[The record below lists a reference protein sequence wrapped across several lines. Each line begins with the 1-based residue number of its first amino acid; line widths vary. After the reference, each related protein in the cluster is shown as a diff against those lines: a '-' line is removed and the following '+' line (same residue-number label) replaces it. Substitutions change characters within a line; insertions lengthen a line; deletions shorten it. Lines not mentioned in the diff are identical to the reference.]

1 MVVEVLEMAD
11 VRRGAG
17 HVEVEGWRAVAR
29 HLQSMRRGHGRR
41 PLPLTDAAAASDV
54 HLEDVDCSRCAH
66 ALEVEEVVAVFAGS
80 HIRTDLLPD
89 LVQAFEIIRG
99 DRLLEPGDVAGV
111 GEVFGEAHRLLA
123 AIGAVGVDEE
133 VGVGADRLPGP
144 GNTFE
149 AVTGPK
155 RDRWLVKTVGVLVAV
170 IGASLATVRRPAPPT
185 TLLAL
190 GSAAGLGAVDVI
202 YSTKGAISRVYLLD
216 AVLEALLIA
225 GWLAALRRRRP

>member
-1 MVVEVLEMAD
+1 MTPQGLA
-11 VRRGAG
+11 
-17 HVEVEGWRAVAR
+17 RAQGTYFFVTGVWP
-29 HLQSMRRGHGRR
+29 LLSMR
-41 PLPLTDAAAASDV
+41 
-54 HLEDVDCSRCAH
+54 
-66 ALEVEEVVAVFAGS
+66 
-80 HIRTDLLPD
+80 
-89 LVQAFEIIRG
+89 
-99 DRLLEPGDVAGV
+99 
-111 GEVFGEAHRLLA
+111 
-123 AIGAVGVDEE
+123 
-133 VGVGADRLPGP
+133 
-144 GNTFE
+144 TFE

-202 YSTKGAISRVYLLD
+202 YSTKGTISRVYLFD